1 MPSCAGSAPTP
12 GSRLLLFTLILNLL
26 PRSRDRAPTE
36 LFKKRICEITA
47 TDTTGEK
54 LPEAAASPLHHMAP
68 SLANQEHQEGQT
80 PPCAHSAHASPQ
92 THTDPR
98 PRESTPIPTK
108 QPQEFLRAF
117 ELVHAPAHRD
127 RSLNISVTERSRGT
141 RQELRQ
147 AAEGELCV
155 DMVGCNTFMAGW
167 G

>member
-1 MPSCAGSAPTP
+1 M
-12 GSRLLLFTLILNLL
+12 LFALILNLL

-36 LFKKRICEITA
+36 LFKKRIREITA

-54 LPEAAASPLHHMAP
+54 PPEAAASPLHHMAP

-80 PPCAHSAHASPQ
+80 PPRAHSAHASPQ

-108 QPQEFLRAF
+108 QLQELLRAF
-117 ELVHAPAHRD
+117 KLVRAPAHHD
-127 RSLNISVTERSRGT
+127 RSLNIAVTERSHST
-141 RQELRQ
+141 HQELCQ
-147 AAEGELCV
+147 AAGGELCV

-167 G
+167 GGSFKGSLVTAAAP